1 MCLGWFEPTATK
13 GTTKFGGAGLCS
25 SNSKVFDDLPERAK
39 NTMKELGNFGLS
51 QKTWGSYRTA
61 QKMWTLCQDQT
72 GSALPLPWSQRETII
87 FIDWLVNDRKV
98 KSATINTYLAGIKK
112 VHILQG
118 FDEPKL
124 KTTLIKQLIKG
135 KHNMELNKRYLT
147 DDHGRLPV
155 TITTLKLIKEKL
167 RQSDRNIE
175 NKLLIW
181 SVATIA
187 FFGGVR
193 IHEILSQ
200 TESSYDPNFTLL
212 EQNIRVT
219 EYKNGTETTKVLEV
233 LIKCPK
239 ESKTG
244 KDVVLDIFEI
254 AGGLCPIKAFTRWRS
269 KSATTGRGG
278 PAFREEDG
286 TPLTGRKFNAYL
298 KELLSDIVDYKK
310 EKITSHSFRAGLAT
324 LLATNGVSIGEIKI
338 AGRWNSR
345 SYEKYVKLP
354 RAQRSLLAQKLGSIV
369 N

>member
-1 MCLGWFEPTATK
+1 
-13 GTTKFGGAGLCS
+13 
-25 SNSKVFDDLPERAK
+25 
-39 NTMKELGNFGLS
+39 
-51 QKTWGSYRTA
+51 
-61 QKMWTLCQDQT
+61 MWTLCQDQT
-72 GSALPLPWSQRETII
+72 HTDLPLPWSQRETII

-112 VHILQG
+112 IHILHG
-118 FDEPKL
+118 FEEPNL
-124 KTTLIKQLIKG
+124 KTILIKQLIKG
-135 KHNMELNKRYLT
+135 KHNMELNQKHLT

-155 TITTLKLIKEKL
+155 TLTTLKLIKEKL
-167 RQSDRNIE
+167 RQSARSIE
-175 NKLLIW
+175 CKLLIW
-181 SVATIA
+181 AVATVA

-200 TESSYDPNFTLL
+200 NESFYDPAHTLL
-212 EQNIRVT
+212 EHDIRVT
-219 EYKNGTETTKVLEV
+219 EYENGKGSAKVLEL

-244 KDVVLDIFEI
+244 KDIVLDIFEI
-254 AGGLCPIKAFTRWRS
+254 PGGLCPVKAFTRWRN

-278 PAFREEDG
+278 PAFRGEDG
-286 TPLTGRKFNAYL
+286 TPLTGRKFNTHL
-298 KELLSDIVDYKK
+298 KELLSDVIDYRK

-324 LLATNGVSIGEIKI
+324 LLATNGVSIGEIKS

-354 RAQRSLLAQKLGSIV
+354 HAQRSQLAQKLGTIV